1 MATVVHLD
9 THVIVWLYAGRDDLL
24 SDKGRRAIRD
34 DQLVFSPIVR
44 LELQY
49 LLETERITKKPN
61 QILDTL
67 GAEIAL
73 RPCHSNFE
81 AVVSQ
86 ASGLKWT
93 RDPFDRIITAQA
105 GVAQARLLT
114 KDQTIRKHYRK
125 AFWD

>member
-1 MATVVHLD
+1 METVVYLD
-9 THVIVWLYAGRDDLL
+9 THVVVWLYAGRDDLL
-24 SDKGRRAIRD
+24 SEEGRKAIQD
-34 DQLVFSPIVR
+34 DQLAFSPIVR

-49 LLETERITKKPN
+49 LLETERITKKPDH
-61 QILDTL
+61 ILDTL

-73 RPCHSNFE
+73 RPCHSRFE

-86 ASGLKWT
+86 ALGLKWT

-105 GVAQARLLT
+105 GVVQARLLT
-114 KDQTIRKHYRK
+114 KDRTIRKHYRK